1 MSTNNINNPIDFTL
15 NLTNPISEIYDV
27 YHSAINS
34 KIYPVLSGEFDGATV
49 VIEQFLSNFQGWL
62 PIQWRQD
69 ELTSGAIVFS
79 TTTTGDNI
87 NLPPYGKF
95 RFVCSNPT
103 ALTNIKVSI
112 GY

>member
-1 MSTNNINNPIDFTL
+1 MTTYIQPIDFTL
-15 NLTNPISEIYDV
+15 TISKPISDEYYASLID
-27 YHSAINS
+27 NR
-34 KIYPVLSGEFDGATV
+34 KIYPMLSGEFDGATV

-69 ELTSGAIVFS
+69 ELTSGAIIFS
-79 TTTTGDNI
+79 TTTTGDKI
-87 NLPPYGKF
+87 DLPPYGKF
-95 RFVCSNPT
+95 RFVCNNPT

>member
-1 MSTNNINNPIDFTL
+1 MTTYIQPIDFTL
-15 NLTNPISEIYDV
+15 TISKPISDEYYASLI
-27 YHSAINS
+27 SNC

>member
-1 MSTNNINNPIDFTL
+1 MTTYIQPIDFTL
-15 NLTNPISEIYDV
+15 TISKPISDEYYASLIGN
-27 YHSAINS
+27 H
-34 KIYPVLSGEFDGATV
+34 KIYPILSGTFDGATV

-95 RFVCSNPT
+95 RFVCNNPT